1 MRAVADGSN
10 MPPAQGVPIQGSV
23 ITLVI
28 SLLVGG
34 LGIYLGASV
43 LADEDDYGHAV
54 VTAIVGALVWAI
66 AAALLGWVPL
76 VGPFLGLLAYLAVIK
91 WRYRGGWLTA
101 AGIALVAWIA
111 SLVVMSILASA
122 GVGGFDVVGVPGV

>member
-1 MRAVADGSN
+1 MAAI
-10 MPPAQGVPIQGSV
+10 PAQSVPVSGS
-23 ITLVI
+23 LVTFVV

-34 LGIYLGASV
+34 LGVYVGASV

-54 VTAIVGALVWAI
+54 VTALVGALVWAI
-66 AAALLGWVPL
+66 AAALLRWIPL
-76 VGPFLGLLAYLAVIK
+76 VGPFVGLLAYLAVIK

-111 SLVVMSILASA
+111 SLAVMSILASA
-122 GVGGFDVVGVPGV
+122 GVGGFDVIGVPGI

>member
-1 MRAVADGSN
+1 MAAI
-10 MPPAQGVPIQGSV
+10 PAQSVPVSGS
-23 ITLVI
+23 LVTFVV

-34 LGIYLGASV
+34 LGIYVGASV

-54 VTAIVGALVWAI
+54 VTALVGALVWAI
-66 AAALLGWVPL
+66 AAALLGWIPL
-76 VGPFLGLLAYLAVIK
+76 VGPFVGLLAYLAVIK

-111 SLVVMSILASA
+111 SLAVMSILASA
-122 GVGGFDVVGVPGV
+122 GVGGFDVIGVPGI

>member
-1 MRAVADGSN
+1 MA
-10 MPPAQGVPIQGSV
+10 PIPAQSVPISGSL
-23 ITLVI
+23 ITFVV

-54 VTAIVGALVWAI
+54 VTALVGALVWAV

-76 VGPFLGLLAYLAVIK
+76 VGPFVGLLAYLAVIK

-111 SLVVMSILASA
+111 SLVVMSLLAST
-122 GVGGFDVVGVPGV
+122 GVGGFDVVGVPGI

>member
-1 MRAVADGSN
+1 MAAI
-10 MPPAQGVPIQGSV
+10 PAQSVPVSGS
-23 ITLVI
+23 LVTFVV

-34 LGIYLGASV
+34 LGVYVGASV

-54 VTAIVGALVWAI
+54 VTALVGALVWAI
-66 AAALLGWVPL
+66 AAALLGWIPL
-76 VGPFLGLLAYLAVIK
+76 VGPFVGLLAYLAVIK

-111 SLVVMSILASA
+111 SLAVMSILASA
-122 GVGGFDVVGVPGV
+122 GVGGFDVIGVPGI

>member
-1 MRAVADGSN
+1 MA
-10 MPPAQGVPIQGSV
+10 PAQGIPIQGSV
-23 ITLVI
+23 ITFVI

-34 LGIYLGASV
+34 LGIYVGASI

-54 VTAIVGALVWAI
+54 ITAVVGALVWAI
-66 AAALLGWVPL
+66 TAALLGDIPL

-111 SLVVMSILASA
+111 SLVVMSILAA
-122 GVGGFDVVGVPGV
+122 VGVGGFDVVGVPGV

>member
-1 MRAVADGSN
+1 MA
-10 MPPAQGVPIQGSV
+10 PIPAQSVPIQGSI
-23 ITLVI
+23 ITFAV

-34 LGIYLGASV
+34 LGIYVGASV

-54 VTAIVGALVWAI
+54 VTALVGALVWAI
-66 AAALLGWVPL
+66 AAALLGWIPL
-76 VGPFLGLLAYLAVIK
+76 LGPFVGLLAYLAVIK

-111 SLVVMSILASA
+111 SLAVMSILASA
-122 GVGGFDVVGVPGV
+122 GVGGFDVIGVPGI

>member
-1 MRAVADGSN
+1 MAAI
-10 MPPAQGVPIQGSV
+10 PAQSVPVSGS
-23 ITLVI
+23 LVTFVV

-34 LGIYLGASV
+34 LGVYVGASV

-54 VTAIVGALVWAI
+54 VTALVGALVWAI
-66 AAALLGWVPL
+66 AAALLGWIPL
-76 VGPFLGLLAYLAVIK
+76 VGPFVGLLAYLAVIK

-111 SLVVMSILASA
+111 SLAVMSILASA
-122 GVGGFDVVGVPGV
+122 GVGAFDVIGVPGI